1 MAYDRAG
8 KGNVT
13 GISEVQDALDPL
25 RQKNIMLKKS
35 LLKRL
40 KLAAFNDEKRSES
53 QIIADALDAYI
64 PI

>member
-13 GISEVQDALDPL
+13 GIAEVVDALDPL
-25 RQKNIMLKKS
+25 KQKNIMLKKS

-40 KLAAFNDEKRSES
+40 KFASFNDPEGRSES
-53 QIIADALDAYI
+53 QIIADALEAVI
-64 PI
+64 